1 MNDQNSKMFRMKEV
15 NTVLQ
20 REMDRVI
27 QENIDKN
34 ISTKTDLDH
43 YYWNINPESV
53 ENYPKMYRID
63 QLNLKLK

>member
-20 REMDRVI
+20 REMEQVK
-27 QENIDKN
+27 QENTDKN
-34 ISTKTDLDH
+34 ISTKTDLGN